1 MSTQE
6 LSLAPVLS
14 NDPHHDSIRLPR
26 AVQDILDDPETFRP
40 RGDLT
45 TIDIYSTTDGS
56 KCKAS
61 SKSIKSNLASV
72 KEWLGADIDK
82 SDPLSYTMRMLFCP
96 QYSKSSSS
104 YPFTM
109 DKATAAYVVETM
121 KIPSSYIS
129 LVPQHNA
136 RCVRIFGPKTK
147 GIILHMRNPGFSL
160 IITYQD
166 DEQVIYGLMLG
177 LPPDD
182 TSTLVDNIETSDL
195 TCWPPVLVCVCL
207 LELKATWVDRNST
220 QCYEKLVKTEK
231 EIGTFTDYLMGKKE
245 RDSDWLQQLDTETL
259 AGDLTIISTSVAR
272 VDHQCN
278 VAQRMIDL
286 VEDDYKAYLKDVE
299 EIAKK
304 GKQPSRHSVANTSLL
319 TKISELRSSFHVLL
333 LEGMFYMRRTEANRQ
348 TIYSLIAQKD
358 NNTSLKISRTNLQI
372 ARTSFADNKIMI
384 RIAETNTRD
393 SAAMVIISIVT
404 IAFLPG
410 TFVSSLFST
419 TIFNF
424 QAKYPD
430 AVTNKYWHGVYWG
443 VTAPL
448 TVVILVAGYLF
459 WMIRRAHD
467 QKQLKNDQGELRIA
481 EQTVEQGHYDTE
493 AGAEQD
499 EKRG

>member
-1 MSTQE
+1 MSAQE
-6 LSLAPVLS
+6 LDPTEAAQK
-14 NDPHHDSIRLPR
+14 DPHHDSIRLPR
-26 AVQDILDDPETFRP
+26 AVQDILNDPEAFKP
-40 RGDLT
+40 RGNLT
-45 TIDIYSTTDGS
+45 AVDIYSTTDIF

-61 SKSIKSNLASV
+61 SKPIDSNLASV
-72 KEWLGADIDK
+72 KEWLSADVDK
-82 SDPLSYTMRMLFCP
+82 SDPLSYTMRLLFCP
-96 QYSKSSSS
+96 QYSRSSSS

-109 DKATAAYVVETM
+109 DKPTAEYVVETM
-121 KIPSSYIS
+121 KIPSSYVS

-136 RCVRIFGPKTK
+136 RYIRIFGPKTK

-160 IITYQD
+160 IVTYQE
-166 DEQVIYGLMLG
+166 DEQLIHGLMLG
-177 LPPDD
+177 LLPDD
-182 TSTLVDNIETSDL
+182 ISKLVDAIETSDL

-207 LELKATWVDRNST
+207 LELKAAWVDRNST

-231 EIGTFTDYLMGKKE
+231 EIGTFTDYLMGKMN
-245 RDSDWLQQLDTETL
+245 RDVDWLQNLDTETL

-278 VAQRMIDL
+278 VAQKMINI
-286 VEDDYKAYLKDVE
+286 VEEDYDAYLKDVAE
-299 EIAKK
+299 TANN
-304 GKQPSRHSVANTSLL
+304 GKRPSHHSVANTSLL
-319 TKISELRSSFHVLL
+319 TKISELRSSFNVLL
-333 LEGMFYMRRTEANRQ
+333 LEGVFYLRRTEANRQ

-424 QAKYPD
+424 QAQPGNS
-430 AVTNKYWHGVYWG
+430 VTNKYWHGIYWG
-443 VTAPL
+443 ITAPL

-459 WMIRRAHD
+459 WMIRRNLD
-467 QKQLKNDQGELRIA
+467 QKQLKNDQGELRA
-481 EQTVEQGHYDTE
+481 TEQTVEEGYYDTT
-493 AGAEQD
+493 AGAERN
-499 EKRG
+499 EKSG